1 MDIDN
6 WKLLLESWSRH
17 WFAARDLLDPE
28 EAEEEADGD
37 AVVAGSLGFPAATG

>member
-6 WKLLLESWSRH
+6 WKLLLESWGRH

-28 EAEEEADGD
+28 EADDD